1 MRVKEAMMDRE
12 REQQEM
18 EEYMYMDL
26 ERERKEME
34 EYMHFATYEALKEAA
49 KYLSS
54 DKMDVLMYHCGFTNQ
69 DLIKE

>member
-18 EEYMYMDL
+18 EEYMY
-26 ERERKEME
+26 
-34 EYMHFATYEALKEAA
+34 FATYEALKEAA

-69 DLIKE
+69 DFIKE